1 MNQLGTIVD
10 GDDLDSLWQTRLHS
24 LQTGLHA
31 VDHFESVF
39 PAAHDHHSG
48 DNFSGAVQVGDSATQ
63 VRPFDNFAQILHAN
77 RRAIRRIGDDNV
89 LEVVDGGRVTP
100 AAHHVLGPAEVEQS
114 RAGFVVSFPHCVDD
128 LRDGDSIALQ
138 AVRVEI
144 HLDQKS
150 VVEGKN

>member
-10 GDDLDSLWQTRLHS
+10 GDDLDSLWQTRLDL

-89 LEVVDGGRVTP
+89 LEVVMVVRVP
-100 AAHHVLGPAEVEQS
+100 RPRPNVSVPPKSSS
-114 RAGFVVSFPHCVDD
+114 RALVSLFPS
-128 LRDGDSIALQ
+128 RTASTTWEMGIP
-138 AVRVEI
+138 
-144 HLDQKS
+144 
-150 VVEGKN
+150 